1 MFIYPILNRIICAIV
16 TFIGMVTD
24 TWKGKI
30 YNWLTFPAIIAGWVI
45 NFYFNGLSGLGYS
58 LLATIVGIILY
69 LPFAMI
75 GAFGM
80 GDVKLMG
87 AVGSLCGS
95 AFALNVFLYTS
106 VLGFFHAIIIT
117 IMNYGFSGIK
127 NALISIMSGN
137 FKYNTIQKE
146 NTDEATKHKIKYNLG
161 LDIFL
166 AVLLAC
172 WYCFTL

>member
-1 MFIYPILNRIICAIV
+1 
-16 TFIGMVTD
+16 
-24 TWKGKI
+24 
-30 YNWLTFPAIIAGWVI
+30 
-45 NFYFNGLSGLGYS
+45 
-58 LLATIVGIILY
+58 
-69 LPFAMI
+69 
-75 GAFGM
+75 M

-127 NALISIMSGN
+127 NALISIRSGN